1 MTTSTDRNP
10 QTILAPDDG
19 DDDTW
24 PPNGTSSALD
34 VKRNFRDLGHKHWG
48 FAVYRCTYGDNGAW
62 EQLIVRLHR
71 SICENL
77 REEGVEELIEFLDIP
92 IFEDAKELDG
102 ASKDLVRRRFDH
114 WIATEADKERLN
126 ADAQPIRIQGMGTT
140 PRYSFCLQVDVEALR
155 SVTANADETPDNR
168 DRGGF
173 LNLIAAKWALP
184 SGDELEELRREQEI
198 EEREIEDLY
207 DEGYEAV
214 EGCKMQDVGWM
225 RISIGSVMPGFYA
238 QVLHRDWEFDYVR
251 PPGIGG

>member
-10 QTILAPDDG
+10 QTVLAPDDG

-34 VKRNFRDLGHKHWG
+34 VKRNFRYLGHKHWG

-62 EQLIVRLHR
+62 ERLTARLHR
-71 SICENL
+71 SVYENL
-77 REEGVEELIEFLDIP
+77 CEEGVEELIEFLHIP
-92 IFEDAKELDG
+92 IFEDAKALDG
-102 ASKDLVRRRFDH
+102 ASKDLVRRRFNH

-126 ADAQPIRIQGMGTT
+126 ADAQPVRIQDDE
-140 PRYSFCLQVDVEALR
+140 SLR
-155 SVTANADETPDNR
+155 SITANADETLDNR

-198 EEREIEDLY
+198 EEREIKDLY
-207 DEGYEAV
+207 DEGYKAV

-225 RISIGSVMPGFYA
+225 RVSIGSTMPGFYS
-238 QVLHRDWEFDYVR
+238 QVLHGNWEFAYVR